1 MKNTMQL
8 TFHAVSPT
16 EASDSNLR
24 ADLLATWVAVTD
36 AGGPVGFSSPAPV
49 EQIATV
55 LDDALARVRTGQ
67 DALGVIRHG
76 EGTVGMGF
84 LVDRGSRL
92 TRHWR
97 TVLRVMVHPDHQG
110 GGAGSALMNGLHELG
125 RSLGLEQLQL
135 TIRDGYQLE
144 RFYQR
149 HGYEVVGRHPG
160 AVRVGPGDDRDEI
173 MLVASL

>member
-1 MKNTMQL
+1 MAQL
-8 TFHAVSPT
+8 TFHPVSPT
-16 EASDSNLR
+16 GASGPKLR

-36 AGGPVGFSSPAPV
+36 AGGPVGFTSPAPV
-49 EQIATV
+49 ADIAAL
-55 LDDALARVRTGQ
+55 LDEALARVGTGQ
-67 DALGVIRHG
+67 DALGVLRHG
-76 EGTVGMGF
+76 EQVVGMGF
-84 LVDRGSRL
+84 LVNRGSPL

-110 GGAGSALMNGLHELG
+110 GGAGSTLMNGLHEMG

-144 RFYQR
+144 SFYQR
-149 HGYEVVGRHPG
+149 HGYRVVGRHPG

-173 MLVASL
+173 MLVADL